1 MNATELQTLK
11 DEVKPH
17 LSEIGYKRWEKF
29 LIKCLRT
36 LPIREARQAVL
47 KEADEIAKREYFL
60 RLSNG
65 SK

>member
-17 LSEIGYKRWEKF
+17 LSEVGFKRWEKS
-29 LIKCLRT
+29 LIKSLRT